1 MISAV
6 SMQAQQR
13 KLDIIANNVANV
25 DTPGYKKKDASFI
38 DILTSMRDQEPSFVQ
53 GGRLTPG
60 GFTIGAG
67 SRLGLLQTD
76 LSQGTLKSTGNQ
88 LDMALQGDA
97 VFEVEVHSV
106 DANGNPVIDPAWT
119 RDGAFLLSLSAADPA
134 NMYLTTKGG
143 NFVRDSDTDQ
153 PIRVPI
159 NESIR
164 VDRDGVVTGFDKNDP
179 ADPGRV
185 VGRLKVLRV
194 IRPEAME
201 HTGNN
206 LYRLSAGYNMNN
218 VLQPVDPNAAV
229 DTFGRVNVR
238 QGYLEQSNVE
248 MSKVISDMLVAQ
260 RAFQLNAKAI
270 QSSDSL
276 MNMAN
281 NLRG

>member
-6 SMQAQQR
+6 SLQALQR
-13 KLDIIANNVANV
+13 KLDIIANNVANS

-38 DILTSMRDQEPSFVQ
+38 DILTSMRPQEPSFIR

-60 GFTIGAG
+60 GYTFGAG
-67 SRLGLLQTD
+67 SRMGLIQTD
-76 LSQGTLKSTGNQ
+76 LSQGTLKSTGNE

-106 DANGNPVIDPAWT
+106 DANGNQVIDPAWT
-119 RDGAFLLSLSAADPA
+119 RDGAFLLSLSTTDPG

-143 NFVRDSDTDQ
+143 NYVRDGVTNQ
-153 PIRVPI
+153 PIRVPV

-164 VDRDGVVTGFDKNDP
+164 VDRDGVVTGYDKTDP
-179 ADPGRV
+179 ADPGNV

-206 LYRLSAGYNMNN
+206 LYRLSAGYNINN
-218 VLQPVDPNAAV
+218 VLQVVDPNVAA
-229 DTFGRVNVR
+229 DSLSQINVR
-238 QGYLEQSNVE
+238 QGFLEQSNVDME
-248 MSKVISDMLVAQ
+248 KVVSDMLVAQ
-260 RAFQLNAKAI
+260 RAFQLNARAI

>member
-6 SMQAQQR
+6 SLQAQQR
-13 KLDIIANNVANV
+13 KLDIIANNVANA
-25 DTPGYKKKDASFI
+25 DTPGYKKKDSSFI
-38 DILTSMRDQEPSFVQ
+38 DILTSLRSQEPSFIQ
-53 GGRLTPG
+53 GGRLTPSG
-60 GFTIGAG
+60 YTIGTG
-67 SRLGLLQTD
+67 TRMGLIQTD

-97 VFEVEVHSV
+97 VFEVEVRSI
-106 DANGNPVIDPAWT
+106 DENGNQVIDPAWT
-119 RDGAFLLSLSAADPA
+119 RDGAFLLSLNSTDPA

-143 NFVRDSDTDQ
+143 NYIRDAVTND
-153 PIRVPI
+153 PIRVPL
-159 NESIR
+159 NESIH
-164 VDRDGVVTGFDKNDP
+164 VDRDGVVTGYDKTDP

-206 LYRLSAGYNMNN
+206 LYRLSAGYNINN
-218 VLQPVDPNAAV
+218 VLQVVDPNAA
-229 DTFGRVNVR
+229 DSLGRVNVR
-238 QGYLEQSNVE
+238 QGYLEQSNVD
-248 MSKVISDMLVAQ
+248 MDKVISDMLVAQ
-260 RAFQLNAKAI
+260 RAFQLNARAM

>member
-6 SMQAQQR
+6 SLQAQQR
-13 KLDIIANNVANV
+13 KLDIIANNVANA

-38 DILTSMRDQEPSFVQ
+38 DILTSVRPQESSFIQ

-60 GFTIGAG
+60 GYTIGSGA
-67 SRLGLLQTD
+67 RMGLIQTD
-76 LSQGTLKSTGNQ
+76 LSQGTLKSTGNP
-88 LDMALQGDA
+88 LDLALQGEA

-106 DANGNPVIDPAWT
+106 DVNGNEVIDPAWT

-143 NFVRDSDTDQ
+143 NFVRDVNTNQ
-153 PIRVPI
+153 PIRVPV

-179 ADPGRV
+179 TDPGRI
-185 VGRLKVLRV
+185 VGKIKVMRV
-194 IRPEAME
+194 IRSEAME

-206 LYRLSAGYNMNN
+206 LYRLSAGYNVNN
-218 VLQPVDPNAAV
+218 VLQAVDPNVAADSLNRV
-229 DTFGRVNVR
+229 DVR
-238 QGYLEQSNVE
+238 QGYLEQSNVD
-248 MSKVISDMLVAQ
+248 MSKVMSDMLVAQ
-260 RAFQLNAKAI
+260 RAFQLNARAI